1 MNEKLEN
8 IIKYL
13 DYVRLT
19 QERESIVTVI
29 DKDGITRGYSIPEHI
44 PPAVSVG
51 EKFVDPTGAF
61 DRCIKTGKVVHNV
74 LPKEVVGMAME
85 GNLVP
90 IKDGSQVVGCII
102 STYCVDDKEKMVSIA
117 DQFKS
122 TVSDV
127 NDSIQDMING
137 FENLFQMLKTMSDTT
152 VSVSEDVKNAS
163 TVTGKIA
170 ADASRS
176 NILALN
182 ASIEAARSGEA
193 GKGFAVVANEMGKL
207 AKESGNSSSN
217 IKSTL
222 DTIIQH
228 LDQITKDI
236 GTANEVAQMHVD
248 NITEIKDK
256 LTEMKSLAENL
267 EQFLS

>member
-1 MNEKLEN
+1 MSEKLED

-13 DYVRLT
+13 DYIRLT

-29 DKDGITRGYSIPEHI
+29 DKDGITRGYSSPEHI
-44 PPAVSVG
+44 PPAVAVG
-51 EKFVDPTGAF
+51 EKFGDPTGAF
-61 DRCIKTGKVVHNV
+61 DRCIQTGRVVHNI

-90 IKDGSQVVGCII
+90 IKDGTRVVGCII
-102 STYCVDDKEKMVSIA
+102 STYCVDDKEKMASIA
-117 DQFKS
+117 EQFKD

-127 NDSIQDMING
+127 NDSIQDMIDG
-137 FENLFQMLKTMSDTT
+137 FENLFQMLRTMSEIT

-163 TVTGKIA
+163 TVTSKIA

-182 ASIEAARSGEA
+182 ASIEAARSGDA
-193 GKGFAVVANEMGKL
+193 GRGFAVVANQMGKL

-228 LDQITKDI
+228 LDQISTDI
-236 GTANEVAQMHVD
+236 GTANEVAQTHVN

-256 LTEMKSLAENL
+256 LTEMRSLAEHL
-267 EQFLS
+267 EEFLS

>member
-1 MNEKLEN
+1 
-8 IIKYL
+8 
-13 DYVRLT
+13 
-19 QERESIVTVI
+19 
-29 DKDGITRGYSIPEHI
+29 
-44 PPAVSVG
+44 
-51 EKFVDPTGAF
+51 
-61 DRCIKTGKVVHNV
+61 
-74 LPKEVVGMAME
+74 MA
-85 GNLVP
+85 
-90 IKDGSQVVGCII
+90 
-102 STYCVDDKEKMVSIA
+102 SIA
-117 DQFKS
+117 DQFKN

-137 FENLFQMLKTMSDTT
+137 FEDLFQMLKTMSDTT

-182 ASIEAARSGEA
+182 ASIEAARSGDA
-193 GKGFAVVANEMGKL
+193 GRGFAVVANQMGKL
-207 AKESGNSSSN
+207 AKESGNSSAN

-228 LDQITKDI
+228 LDQITTDI
-236 GTANEVAQMHVD
+236 GTANEVAQTHVD

-256 LTEMKSLAENL
+256 LTEMKSLAESL